1 MVSLVLTWRAAFDI
15 IPAMKKDTLQRKRI
29 YDAVLKE
36 HLQDNR
42 QMAFLSGPR
51 QCGKTTLA
59 KSLADRYFTWDD
71 LATRQLIAGNADS
84 LATAAGLGIASER
97 KTVITLDEIHKFVR
111 WKSFLKGFF
120 DLYEDHMR
128 LIVTGSARLD
138 IYKRGGDSL
147 MGRYFLYHMHP
158 LGVAELVRPELEAT
172 EIHAPRPI
180 AADDWDAL
188 WTHGGF
194 PEPFVRRDRRFT
206 LRWRKLRREQ
216 LFREDLRDLTKIADV
231 AGIRILSEL
240 LLARAGNQ
248 IVAASLS
255 REIGVAEKTIKTWIA
270 TLEYFHEGFTVRP
283 WFRNIENSIRKTPK
297 WYQRDWCEVEDEGAR
312 FENLVACHLL
322 KAVDMWN
329 DLGLGDYALYY
340 IRNKAK
346 DEVDFLVAKDG
357 HPWFLAEAKVAD
369 TKPSPALATMQRITG
384 TKHAFQVV
392 RDLPYAEVDAFT
404 YCNPIAVSAQSF
416 LSQLF

>member
-1 MVSLVLTWRAAFDI
+1 
-15 IPAMKKDTLQRKRI
+15 MKDASKIKRI
-29 YDAVLKE
+29 YEAVLAE
-36 HLQDNR
+36 HLRDNR

-59 KSLADRYFTWDD
+59 KSLADCYFTWDD
-71 LATRQLIAGNADS
+71 LATRRLVTGDAAGLAD
-84 LATAAGLGIASER
+84 AVGLGIATE
-97 KTVITLDEIHKFVR
+97 KKPIITLDEIHKFVR

-120 DLYEDHMR
+120 DLYEDRMH
-128 LIVTGSARLD
+128 LVVTGSARLD

-158 LGVAELVRPELEAT
+158 LGVAELVRPELEVR
-172 EIHAPRPI
+172 EIHAPRQI
-180 AADDWDAL
+180 EVADWDAL
-188 WTHGGF
+188 WNHGGF
-194 PEPFVRRDRRFT
+194 PEPFVRRDIRFT
-206 LRWRKLRREQ
+206 HRWRKLRREQ
-216 LFREDLRDLTKIADV
+216 LFREDLRDLTRVADF
-231 AGIRILSEL
+231 AGIRTLSEL

-255 REIGVAEKTIKTWIA
+255 REIGIAEKTIKAWIA

-283 WFRNIENSIRKTPK
+283 WFKNIENSIRKTPK
-297 WYQRDWCEVEDEGAR
+297 WYQRDWCEVADEGAR

-340 IRNKAK
+340 VRNKAK
-346 DEVDFLVAKDG
+346 AEVDFLVTKNG
-357 HPWFLAEAKVAD
+357 TPWFLVEAKTSD
-369 TKPSPALATMQRITG
+369 TVISHALTAMQKATG
-384 TKHAFQVV
+384 AAHAFQVV
-392 RDLPYAEVDAFT
+392 RDLPYSAVDAFS
-404 YCNPIAVSAQSF
+404 YREPIAVSAQSF

>member
-1 MVSLVLTWRAAFDI
+1 MTSKVTFDI
-15 IPAMKKDTLQRKRI
+15 LAAMKDTFQRKRI
-29 YDAVLKE
+29 YEAVLEE
-36 HLQDNR
+36 HLRDNR

-59 KSLADRYFTWDD
+59 KSLADCYFTWDD
-71 LATRQLIAGNADS
+71 LATRRLVAGDAAGLAD
-84 LATAAGLGIASER
+84 AVGLGIATE
-97 KTVITLDEIHKFVR
+97 KKPIITLDEIHKFVR

-120 DLYEDHMR
+120 DLYEDRMR

-138 IYKRGGDSL
+138 IYKRGSDSL

-180 AADDWDAL
+180 LSDDWDAL

-194 PEPFVRRDRRFT
+194 PEPFVRRDVRFT
-206 LRWRKLRREQ
+206 RRWRKLRREQ

-255 REIGVAEKTIKTWIA
+255 REIGIAEKTIKAWIA

-283 WFRNIENSIRKTPK
+283 WFKNIENSIRKTPK
-297 WYQRDWCEVEDEGAR
+297 WYQRDWCEVADEGAR

-340 IRNKAK
+340 VRNKAK
-346 DEVDFLVAKDG
+346 AEVDFLVTKNG
-357 HPWFLAEAKVAD
+357 TPWFLVEAKTSD
-369 TKPSPALATMQRITG
+369 TVISHALTAMQKATG
-384 TKHAFQVV
+384 AAHAFQVV
-392 RDLPYAEVDAFT
+392 RDLPYSGADAFS
-404 YCNPIAVSAQSF
+404 YREPIAVSAQSF

>member
-1 MVSLVLTWRAAFDI
+1 
-15 IPAMKKDTLQRKRI
+15 
-29 YDAVLKE
+29 
-36 HLQDNR
+36 
-42 QMAFLSGPR
+42 MAFLTGPR

-59 KSLADRYFTWDD
+59 KSLSDKYFTWDD
-71 LATRQLIAGNADS
+71 LATRRLVAGDAAGLAD
-84 LATAAGLGIASER
+84 AAGLGIASNR
-97 KTVITLDEIHKFVR
+97 RTVVTLDEIHKFVR

-120 DLYEDHMR
+120 DLYEDRMR

-172 EIHAPRPI
+172 EIHTPRPVSSE
-180 AADDWDAL
+180 DWDAL

-194 PEPFVRRDRRFT
+194 PEPFVRRDMRFT
-206 LRWRKLRREQ
+206 HRWRKLRREQ

-248 IVAASLS
+248 IVAASLA
-255 REIGVAEKTIKTWIA
+255 REIGIAEKTIKAWIA

-297 WYQRDWCEVEDEGAR
+297 WYLRDWSGIEDAGKRAET
-312 FENLVACHLL
+312 FVACHLL
-322 KAVDMWN
+322 KAVEGWT
-329 DLGLGDYALYY
+329 DLGFGEFDLFYVRDKKK
-340 IRNKAK
+340 R
-346 DEVDFLVAKDG
+346 EVDFLVTRDKK
-357 HPWFLAEAKVAD
+357 PWFVAEVKNAD
-369 TKPSPALATMQRITG
+369 EKLSPTLSLFQRQTG
-384 TKHAFQVV
+384 AAHAFQIVV
-392 RDLPYAEVDAFT
+392 ERPYVDDDCFCHRDPTV
-404 YCNPIAVSAQSF
+404 VSARTF
-416 LSQLF
+416 LSQLL

>member
-1 MVSLVLTWRAAFDI
+1 M
-15 IPAMKKDTLQRKRI
+15 KDTFQRKRI
-29 YDAVLKE
+29 YEAVLEE
-36 HLQDNR
+36 HLRDNR
-42 QMAFLSGPR
+42 QMTFLTGPR

-59 KSLADRYFTWDD
+59 KSLSDKYFTWDD
-71 LATRQLIAGNADS
+71 LATRRLVAGDAAGLAD
-84 LATAAGLGIASER
+84 AAGLGIASNR
-97 KTVITLDEIHKFVR
+97 RTVVTLDEIHKFVR

-120 DLYEDHMR
+120 DLYEDRMR

-172 EIHAPRPI
+172 EIHAPRPVSSE
-180 AADDWDAL
+180 DWDAL

-194 PEPFVRRDRRFT
+194 PEPFVRRDMRFT
-206 LRWRKLRREQ
+206 HRWRKLRREQ
-216 LFREDLRDLTKIADV
+216 LFQEDLRDLTKIADV

-240 LLARAGNQ
+240 LLARAENQ
-248 IVAASLS
+248 IVAASLA
-255 REIGVAEKTIKTWIA
+255 REIGIAEKTIKAWIA

-283 WFRNIENSIRKTPK
+283 LFRNIENSIRKTPK
-297 WYQRDWCEVEDEGAR
+297 WYQRDWCEVADEGAR

-340 IRNKAK
+340 VRNKAK
-346 DEVDFLVAKDG
+346 EEVDFLV
-357 HPWFLAEAKVAD
+357 
-369 TKPSPALATMQRITG
+369 TKNG
-384 TKHAFQVV
+384 T
-392 RDLPYAEVDAFT
+392 P
-404 YCNPIAVSAQSF
+404 
-416 LSQLF
+416 

>member
-1 MVSLVLTWRAAFDI
+1 MTSKVTFDI
-15 IPAMKKDTLQRKRI
+15 LAAMKDTFQRKRI
-29 YDAVLKE
+29 YEAVLEE
-36 HLQDNR
+36 HLRDNR

-59 KSLADRYFTWDD
+59 KSLADCYFTWDD
-71 LATRQLIAGNADS
+71 LATRRLVAGDAAGLAD
-84 LATAAGLGIASER
+84 AVGLGIATE
-97 KTVITLDEIHKFVR
+97 KKPIITLDEIHKFVR

-120 DLYEDHMR
+120 DLYEDRMR

-138 IYKRGGDSL
+138 IYKRGSDSL

-180 AADDWDAL
+180 LSDDWDAL

-194 PEPFVRRDRRFT
+194 PEPFVRRDVRFT
-206 LRWRKLRREQ
+206 HRWRKLRREQ

-255 REIGVAEKTIKTWIA
+255 REIGIAEKTIKTWIA

-283 WFRNIENSIRKTPK
+283 WFKNIENSIRKTPK
-297 WYQRDWCEVEDEGAR
+297 WYQRDWCEVADEGAR

-340 IRNKAK
+340 VRNKAK
-346 DEVDFLVAKDG
+346 AEVDFLVTKNG
-357 HPWFLAEAKVAD
+357 TPWFLVEAKTSD
-369 TKPSPALATMQRITG
+369 TVISHALTAMQKATG
-384 TKHAFQVV
+384 AAHAFQVV
-392 RDLPYAEVDAFT
+392 RDLPYSGADAFS
-404 YCNPIAVSAQSF
+404 YREPIAVSAQSF

>member
-1 MVSLVLTWRAAFDI
+1 MTSKVTFDI
-15 IPAMKKDTLQRKRI
+15 LAAMKDTFQRKRI
-29 YDAVLKE
+29 YEAVLEE
-36 HLQDNR
+36 HLRDNR

-59 KSLADRYFTWDD
+59 KSLADCYFTWDD
-71 LATRQLIAGNADS
+71 LATRRLVAGDAAGLAD
-84 LATAAGLGIASER
+84 AVGLGIATE
-97 KTVITLDEIHKFVR
+97 KKPIIMLDEIHKFVR

-120 DLYEDHMR
+120 DLYEDRMR

-138 IYKRGGDSL
+138 IYKRGSDSL

-180 AADDWDAL
+180 LSDDWDAL

-194 PEPFVRRDRRFT
+194 PEPFVRRDVRFT
-206 LRWRKLRREQ
+206 RRWRKLRREQ

-255 REIGVAEKTIKTWIA
+255 REIGIAEKTIKAWIA

-283 WFRNIENSIRKTPK
+283 WFKNIENSIRKTPK
-297 WYQRDWCEVEDEGAR
+297 WYQRDWCEVADEGAR

-340 IRNKAK
+340 VRNKAK
-346 DEVDFLVAKDG
+346 AEVDFLVTKNG
-357 HPWFLAEAKVAD
+357 TPWFLVEAKTSD
-369 TKPSPALATMQRITG
+369 TVISHALTAMQKATG
-384 TKHAFQVV
+384 AAHAFQVV
-392 RDLPYAEVDAFT
+392 RDLPYSGADAFS
-404 YCNPIAVSAQSF
+404 YREPIAVSAQSF

>member
-1 MVSLVLTWRAAFDI
+1 MTSKVTFDI
-15 IPAMKKDTLQRKRI
+15 LAAMKDTFQRKRI
-29 YDAVLKE
+29 YEAVLEE
-36 HLQDNR
+36 HLRDNR

-59 KSLADRYFTWDD
+59 KSLADCYFTWDD
-71 LATRQLIAGNADS
+71 LATRRLVAGDAAGLAD
-84 LATAAGLGIASER
+84 AVGLGIATE
-97 KTVITLDEIHKFVR
+97 KKPIITLEEIHKFVR

-120 DLYEDHMR
+120 DLYEDRMR

-138 IYKRGGDSL
+138 IYKRGSDSL

-180 AADDWDAL
+180 LSDDWDAL

-194 PEPFVRRDRRFT
+194 PEPFVRRDVRFT
-206 LRWRKLRREQ
+206 HRWRKLRREQ
-216 LFREDLRDLTKIADV
+216 LFREDLRDLTKIADI
-231 AGIRILSEL
+231 AGFRILSEL

-255 REIGVAEKTIKTWIA
+255 REIGIAEKTIKAWIA

-283 WFRNIENSIRKTPK
+283 WFKNIENSIRKTPK
-297 WYQRDWCEVEDEGAR
+297 WYQRDWCEVADEGAR

-340 IRNKAK
+340 VRNKAK
-346 DEVDFLVAKDG
+346 AEVDFLVTKNG
-357 HPWFLAEAKVAD
+357 TPWFLVEAKTSD
-369 TKPSPALATMQRITG
+369 TVISHALTAMQKATG
-384 TKHAFQVV
+384 AAHAFQVV
-392 RDLPYAEVDAFT
+392 RDLPYSGADAFS
-404 YCNPIAVSAQSF
+404 YREPIAVSAQSF

>member
-1 MVSLVLTWRAAFDI
+1 M
-15 IPAMKKDTLQRKRI
+15 KDTSQIKRI
-29 YDAVLKE
+29 YESVLAE
-36 HLQDNR
+36 HLRDNR
-42 QMAFLSGPR
+42 QMAFLPGPR

-71 LATRQLIAGNADS
+71 LATRRLVAGDAAG
-84 LATAAGLGIASER
+84 LANAAGLGIASDR
-97 KTVITLDEIHKFVR
+97 KTIITLDEIHKFVR

-120 DLYEDHMR
+120 DLYEDRMR

-158 LGVAELVRPELEAT
+158 LGVAELVRPELDVR
-172 EIHAPRPI
+172 EIHAPRKI
-180 AADDWDAL
+180 DATDWDAL
-188 WTHGGF
+188 WEHGGF
-194 PEPFVRRDRRFT
+194 PEPFVRRDIRFT
-206 LRWRKLRREQ
+206 HRWRKLRREQ
-216 LFREDLRDLTKIADV
+216 LFREDLRDLTRVADF
-231 AGIRILSEL
+231 AGIRTLSEL

-255 REIGVAEKTIKTWIA
+255 REIGVAEKTVKTWIA

-283 WFRNIENSIRKTPK
+283 WFKNVENSIRKTPK

-322 KAVDMWN
+322 KAVDMWT

-340 IRNKAK
+340 VRNKAK
-346 DEVDFLVAKDG
+346 AEVDFLVAKNG
-357 HPWFLAEAKVAD
+357 KPWFLVEAKTAD
-369 TKPSPALATMQRITG
+369 TKISPALISMQKATG
-384 TKHAFQVV
+384 AAHAFQVV
-392 RDLPYAEVDAFT
+392 RDLPYAAADAFA
-404 YCNPIAVSAQSF
+404 YRDPIAVSAQSF

>member
-1 MVSLVLTWRAAFDI
+1 MTSKVTFDI
-15 IPAMKKDTLQRKRI
+15 LAAMKDTFQRKRI
-29 YDAVLKE
+29 YEAVLEE
-36 HLQDNR
+36 HLRDNR
-42 QMAFLSGPR
+42 QMAFLTGPR

-59 KSLADRYFTWDD
+59 KSLADCYFTWDD
-71 LATRQLIAGNADS
+71 LATRRLVAGDAAGLAD
-84 LATAAGLGIASER
+84 AVGLGIATE
-97 KTVITLDEIHKFVR
+97 KKPIITLDEIHKFVR

-120 DLYEDHMR
+120 DLYEDRMR

-138 IYKRGGDSL
+138 IYKRGSDSL

-180 AADDWDAL
+180 LSDDWDAL

-194 PEPFVRRDRRFT
+194 PEPFVRRDVRFT
-206 LRWRKLRREQ
+206 RRWRKLRREQ

-255 REIGVAEKTIKTWIA
+255 REIGIAEKTIKAWIA

-283 WFRNIENSIRKTPK
+283 WFKNIENSIRKTPK
-297 WYQRDWCEVEDEGAR
+297 WYQRDWCEVADEGAR

-340 IRNKAK
+340 VRNKAK
-346 DEVDFLVAKDG
+346 AEVDFLVTKNG
-357 HPWFLAEAKVAD
+357 TPWFLVEAKTSD
-369 TKPSPALATMQRITG
+369 TVISHALTAMQKATG
-384 TKHAFQVV
+384 AAHAFQVV
-392 RDLPYAEVDAFT
+392 RDLPYSGADAFS
-404 YCNPIAVSAQSF
+404 YREPIAVSAQSF

>member
-1 MVSLVLTWRAAFDI
+1 M
-15 IPAMKKDTLQRKRI
+15 KDTFQRKRI
-29 YDAVLKE
+29 YEAVLDE
-36 HLQDNR
+36 HLRDNR
-42 QMAFLSGPR
+42 QMAFLTGPR

-59 KSLADRYFTWDD
+59 KTLADRYFTWDD
-71 LATRQLIAGNADS
+71 LATRQLVAGD
-84 LATAAGLGIASER
+84 AAGLANAAGLSIASDR
-97 KTVITLDEIHKFVR
+97 KTIITLDEIHKFVR

-120 DLYEDHMR
+120 DLYEDRMR

-172 EIHAPRPI
+172 EIHAPRPVS
-180 AADDWDAL
+180 AEDWDAL
-188 WTHGGF
+188 WSHGGF
-194 PEPFVRRDRRFT
+194 PEPFVRRDTRFT
-206 LRWRKLRREQ
+206 HRWRKLRREQ

-248 IVAASLS
+248 IVTASLS
-255 REIGVAEKTIKTWIA
+255 REIGVAETTVKAWIA

-297 WYQRDWCEVEDEGAR
+297 WYQRDWCEVADEGAR

-346 DEVDFLVAKDG
+346 AEVDFLVAKNG
-357 HPWFLAEAKVAD
+357 SPWFLVEAK
-369 TKPSPALATMQRITG
+369 TSETNITPALAAMQKATG
-384 TKHAFQVV
+384 AAHAFQVV
-392 RDLPYAEVDAFT
+392 RDLPYSGADAFS
-404 YCNPIAVSAQSF
+404 YREPVAVSAQSF

>member
-1 MVSLVLTWRAAFDI
+1 
-15 IPAMKKDTLQRKRI
+15 MKDASKIKRI
-29 YDAVLKE
+29 YEAVLAE
-36 HLQDNR
+36 HLRDNR

-59 KSLADRYFTWDD
+59 KSLADCYFTWDD
-71 LATRQLIAGNADS
+71 LATRRLVTGDAAGLAD
-84 LATAAGLGIASER
+84 AVGLGIATE
-97 KTVITLDEIHKFVR
+97 KKPIITLDEIHKFVR

-120 DLYEDHMR
+120 DLYEDRMH
-128 LIVTGSARLD
+128 LVVTGSARLD

-158 LGVAELVRPELEAT
+158 LGVAELVRPELEVR
-172 EIHAPRPI
+172 EIHAPRQI
-180 AADDWDAL
+180 KVADWDAL
-188 WTHGGF
+188 WNHGGF
-194 PEPFVRRDRRFT
+194 PEPFVRRDIRFT
-206 LRWRKLRREQ
+206 HRWRKLRREQ
-216 LFREDLRDLTKIADV
+216 LFREDLRDLTRVADF
-231 AGIRILSEL
+231 AGIRTLSEL

-255 REIGVAEKTIKTWIA
+255 REIGIAEKTIKAWIA

-283 WFRNIENSIRKTPK
+283 WFKNIENSIRKTPK
-297 WYQRDWCEVEDEGAR
+297 WYQRDWCEVADEGAR

-340 IRNKAK
+340 VRNKAK
-346 DEVDFLVAKDG
+346 AEVDFLVTKNG
-357 HPWFLAEAKVAD
+357 TPWFLVEAKTSD
-369 TKPSPALATMQRITG
+369 TVISHALTAMQKATG
-384 TKHAFQVV
+384 AAHAFQVV
-392 RDLPYAEVDAFT
+392 RDLPYSAVDAFS
-404 YCNPIAVSAQSF
+404 YREPIAVSAQSF

>member
-1 MVSLVLTWRAAFDI
+1 M
-15 IPAMKKDTLQRKRI
+15 KDTFQQKRI
-29 YDAVLKE
+29 YEAVLDE
-36 HLQDNR
+36 HLRDNR
-42 QMAFLSGPR
+42 QMAFLTGPR

-59 KSLADRYFTWDD
+59 KKIADRYFTWDD
-71 LATRQLIAGNADS
+71 LATRQLVAGDAAG
-84 LATAAGLGIASER
+84 LANAAGLGIASDHR
-97 KTVITLDEIHKFVR
+97 TIITLDEIHKFVR

-120 DLYEDHMR
+120 DLYEDRMR
-128 LIVTGSARLD
+128 LVVTGSARLD

-158 LGVAELVRPELEAT
+158 LGVAELVRQELEAT

-180 AADDWDAL
+180 KREDWDVL
-188 WTHGGF
+188 WTHGGC
-194 PEPFVRRDRRFT
+194 
-206 LRWRKLRREQ
+206 RKLRREQ
-216 LFREDLRDLTKIADV
+216 LFREDLRDLTKITDV

-248 IVAASLS
+248 VVAASLS
-255 REIGVAEKTIKTWIA
+255 REIGIAEKTIKAWIA

-283 WFRNIENSIRKTPK
+283 WFKNIENSIRKTPK
-297 WYQRDWCEVEDEGAR
+297 WYQRDWCEVADEGAR

-340 IRNKAK
+340 VRNKAK
-346 DEVDFLVAKDG
+346 AEVDFLVSKNGA
-357 HPWFLAEAKVAD
+357 PWFLVEAKTSD
-369 TKPSPALATMQRITG
+369 TVISHALAAMQRATG
-384 TKHAFQVV
+384 AAHAFQVV
-392 RDLPYAEVDAFT
+392 RDLPYSEVDAFS
-404 YCNPIAVSAQSF
+404 YHEPVAVSAQSF

>member
-1 MVSLVLTWRAAFDI
+1 
-15 IPAMKKDTLQRKRI
+15 MKDASQIKRI
-29 YDAVLKE
+29 YEAVLAE
-36 HLQDNR
+36 HLRDNR

-59 KSLADRYFTWDD
+59 KSLADCDFTWDD
-71 LATRQLIAGNADS
+71 LATRRLVAGDAAGLAD
-84 LATAAGLGIASER
+84 AVGLGIATE
-97 KTVITLDEIHKFVR
+97 KKPIITLDEIQKFVR

-120 DLYEDHMR
+120 DLYEDRMR

-138 IYKRGGDSL
+138 IYKRGSDSL

-180 AADDWDAL
+180 LSDDWDAL

-194 PEPFVRRDRRFT
+194 PEPFVRRDARFT
-206 LRWRKLRREQ
+206 RRWRKLRREQ

-255 REIGVAEKTIKTWIA
+255 REIGIAEKTIKAWIA

-283 WFRNIENSIRKTPK
+283 WFKNIENSIRKTPK
-297 WYQRDWCEVEDEGAR
+297 WYQRDWCEVADEGAR

-340 IRNKAK
+340 VRNKAK
-346 DEVDFLVAKDG
+346 AEVDFLVTKNG
-357 HPWFLAEAKVAD
+357 TPWFLVEAKTSD
-369 TKPSPALATMQRITG
+369 TVISHALTAMQKATG
-384 TKHAFQVV
+384 AAHAFQVV
-392 RDLPYAEVDAFT
+392 RDLPYSGADAFS
-404 YCNPIAVSAQSF
+404 YREPIAVSAQSF

>member
-1 MVSLVLTWRAAFDI
+1 MN
-15 IPAMKKDTLQRKRI
+15 DTVRRKRV
-29 YDAVLKE
+29 YEAVLAE
-36 HLQDNR
+36 HFRDNR

-71 LATRQLIAGNADS
+71 LATRRLVAGDAAGLAD
-84 LATAAGLGIASER
+84 AAGLGIAAVE
-97 KTVITLDEIHKFVR
+97 KPVVTLDEIHKFVR

-120 DLYEDHMR
+120 DLYEDRMR
-128 LIVTGSARLD
+128 LVVTDSARLD

-158 LGVAELVRPELEAT
+158 LGVAELVRPDLDVREM
-172 EIHAPRPI
+172 HPPRQI
-180 AADDWDAL
+180 DASDWDAL
-188 WTHGGF
+188 WNHGGF
-194 PEPFVRRDRRFT
+194 PEPFVRRDARFT
-206 LRWRKLRREQ
+206 HRWRKLRREQ
-216 LFREDLRDLTKIADV
+216 LFREDLRDLTRVADF
-231 AGIRILSEL
+231 AGIRTLSEL

-255 REIGVAEKTIKTWIA
+255 REIGVAEKTVKTWVA

-283 WFRNIENSIRKTPK
+283 WFRNVENSIRKTPK
-297 WYQRDWCEVEDEGAR
+297 WYQRDWCEVADEGAR

-329 DLGLGDYALYY
+329 DLGLGDYALHYV
-340 IRNKAK
+340 RNKAK
-346 DEVDFLVAKDG
+346 AEVDFLVAKNG
-357 HPWFLAEAKVAD
+357 KPWFLVEAKTAD
-369 TKPSPALATMQRITG
+369 AKLSPTLGAMQRATG
-384 TKHAFQVV
+384 AEHAFQVV
-392 RDLPYAEVDAFT
+392 RDLPYAAADAFA
-404 YCNPIAVSAQSF
+404 YREPVAVSAQSF

>member
-1 MVSLVLTWRAAFDI
+1 MTSKVTFDI
-15 IPAMKKDTLQRKRI
+15 LAAMKDTFQRKRI
-29 YDAVLKE
+29 YEAVLEE
-36 HLQDNR
+36 HLRDNR

-59 KSLADRYFTWDD
+59 KSLTDCYFTWDD
-71 LATRQLIAGNADS
+71 LATRRLVAGDAAGLAD
-84 LATAAGLGIASER
+84 AVGLGIATE
-97 KTVITLDEIHKFVR
+97 KKPIITLDEIHKFVR

-120 DLYEDHMR
+120 DLYEDRMR

-180 AADDWDAL
+180 LSDDWDAL

-194 PEPFVRRDRRFT
+194 PEPFVRRDVRFT
-206 LRWRKLRREQ
+206 HRWRKLRREQ

-255 REIGVAEKTIKTWIA
+255 REIGIAEKTIKAWIA

-283 WFRNIENSIRKTPK
+283 WFKNIENSIRKTPK
-297 WYQRDWCEVEDEGAR
+297 WYQRDWCEVADEGAR

-340 IRNKAK
+340 VRNKAK
-346 DEVDFLVAKDG
+346 AEVDFLVTKNG
-357 HPWFLAEAKVAD
+357 TPWFLVEAKTSD
-369 TKPSPALATMQRITG
+369 TVISHALTAMQKATG
-384 TKHAFQVV
+384 AAHAFQVV
-392 RDLPYAEVDAFT
+392 RDLPYSGADAFS
-404 YCNPIAVSAQSF
+404 YREPIAVSAQSF
-416 LSQLF
+416 LSHLF

>member
-1 MVSLVLTWRAAFDI
+1 MTSKVTFDI
-15 IPAMKKDTLQRKRI
+15 LAAMKDTFQRKRI
-29 YDAVLKE
+29 YEAVLEE
-36 HLQDNR
+36 HLRDNR

-59 KSLADRYFTWDD
+59 KSLADCYFTWDD
-71 LATRQLIAGNADS
+71 LATRRLVAGDAAGLAD
-84 LATAAGLGIASER
+84 AVGLGIATE
-97 KTVITLDEIHKFVR
+97 KKPIITLDEIHKFVR

-120 DLYEDHMR
+120 DLYEDRMR

-138 IYKRGGDSL
+138 IYKRGSDSL

-180 AADDWDAL
+180 LSDDWDAL

-194 PEPFVRRDRRFT
+194 PEPFVRRDVRFT
-206 LRWRKLRREQ
+206 HRWRKLRREQ

-255 REIGVAEKTIKTWIA
+255 REIGIAEKTIKAWIA

-283 WFRNIENSIRKTPK
+283 WFKNIENSIRKTPK
-297 WYQRDWCEVEDEGAR
+297 WYQRDWCEVADEGAR

-340 IRNKAK
+340 VRNKAK
-346 DEVDFLVAKDG
+346 AEVDFLITKNG
-357 HPWFLAEAKVAD
+357 TPWFLVAAKTSD
-369 TKPSPALATMQRITG
+369 TVISHALTAMQKATG
-384 TKHAFQVV
+384 AAHAFQVV
-392 RDLPYAEVDAFT
+392 RDLPYSGADAFS
-404 YCNPIAVSAQSF
+404 YREPIAVSAQSF

>member
-1 MVSLVLTWRAAFDI
+1 MTSKVTFDI
-15 IPAMKKDTLQRKRI
+15 LAAMKDTFQRKRI
-29 YDAVLKE
+29 YEAVLEE
-36 HLQDNR
+36 HLRDNR
-42 QMAFLSGPR
+42 QMAFLTGPR

-59 KSLADRYFTWDD
+59 KTLANRYFTWDD
-71 LATRQLIAGNADS
+71 LATRRLVAGDAAGLANA
-84 LATAAGLGIASER
+84 TGLGIASDR
-97 KTVITLDEIHKFVR
+97 KTIITLDEIHKFVR

-120 DLYEDHMR
+120 DLYEDRMR

-138 IYKRGGDSL
+138 IYKRGSDSL

-180 AADDWDAL
+180 LSDDWDAL

-194 PEPFVRRDRRFT
+194 PEPFIRRDVRFT
-206 LRWRKLRREQ
+206 HRWRKLRREQ

-255 REIGVAEKTIKTWIA
+255 REIGIAEKTIKAWIA

-283 WFRNIENSIRKTPK
+283 WFKNIENSIRKTPK
-297 WYQRDWCEVEDEGAR
+297 WYQRDWCEVADEGAR

-340 IRNKAK
+340 VRNKAK
-346 DEVDFLVAKDG
+346 AEVDFLVTKNG
-357 HPWFLAEAKVAD
+357 TPWFLVEAKTSD
-369 TKPSPALATMQRITG
+369 TVISHALTAMQKATG
-384 TKHAFQVV
+384 AAHAFQVV
-392 RDLPYAEVDAFT
+392 RDLPYSGADAFS
-404 YCNPIAVSAQSF
+404 YREPIAVSAQSF

>member
-1 MVSLVLTWRAAFDI
+1 MTSKVTFDI
-15 IPAMKKDTLQRKRI
+15 LAAMKDTFQRKRI
-29 YDAVLKE
+29 YEAVLEE
-36 HLQDNR
+36 HLRDNR

-59 KSLADRYFTWDD
+59 KSLTDCYFTWDD
-71 LATRQLIAGNADS
+71 LATRRLVAGDAAGLAD
-84 LATAAGLGIASER
+84 AVGLGIATE
-97 KTVITLDEIHKFVR
+97 KKPIITLDEIHKFVR

-120 DLYEDHMR
+120 DLYEDRMR

-138 IYKRGGDSL
+138 IYKRGSDSL

-180 AADDWDAL
+180 LSDDWDAL

-194 PEPFVRRDRRFT
+194 PEPFVRRDVRFT
-206 LRWRKLRREQ
+206 HRWRKLRREQ

-255 REIGVAEKTIKTWIA
+255 REIGIAEKTIKAWIA

-283 WFRNIENSIRKTPK
+283 WFKNIENSIRKTPK
-297 WYQRDWCEVEDEGAR
+297 WYQRDWCEVADEGAR

-340 IRNKAK
+340 VRNKAK
-346 DEVDFLVAKDG
+346 AEVDFLVTKNG
-357 HPWFLAEAKVAD
+357 TPWFLVEAKTSD
-369 TKPSPALATMQRITG
+369 TVISHALTAMQKATG
-384 TKHAFQVV
+384 AAHAFQVV
-392 RDLPYAEVDAFT
+392 RDLPYSGADAFS
-404 YCNPIAVSAQSF
+404 YREPIAVSAQSF

>member
-1 MVSLVLTWRAAFDI
+1 MTSKVTFDI
-15 IPAMKKDTLQRKRI
+15 LAAMKDTFQRKRI
-29 YDAVLKE
+29 YEAVLEE
-36 HLQDNR
+36 HLRDNR

-59 KSLADRYFTWDD
+59 KSLADCYFTWDD
-71 LATRQLIAGNADS
+71 LATRRLVAGDAAGLAD
-84 LATAAGLGIASER
+84 AVGLGIATE
-97 KTVITLDEIHKFVR
+97 KKPIITLEEIHKFVR

-120 DLYEDHMR
+120 DLYEDRMR

-138 IYKRGGDSL
+138 IYKRGSDSL

-180 AADDWDAL
+180 LSDDWDAL

-194 PEPFVRRDRRFT
+194 PEPFVRRDVRFT
-206 LRWRKLRREQ
+206 HRWRKLRREQ

-255 REIGVAEKTIKTWIA
+255 REIGIAEKTIKAWIA

-283 WFRNIENSIRKTPK
+283 WFKNIENSIRKTPK
-297 WYQRDWCEVEDEGAR
+297 WYQRDWCEVADEGAR

-340 IRNKAK
+340 VRNKAK
-346 DEVDFLVAKDG
+346 AEVDFLVTKNG
-357 HPWFLAEAKVAD
+357 TPWFLVEAKTSD
-369 TKPSPALATMQRITG
+369 TVISHALTAMQKATG
-384 TKHAFQVV
+384 AAHAFQVV
-392 RDLPYAEVDAFT
+392 RDLPYSGADAFS
-404 YCNPIAVSAQSF
+404 YREPIAVSAQSF

>member
-1 MVSLVLTWRAAFDI
+1 MTSKVTFDI
-15 IPAMKKDTLQRKRI
+15 LAAMKDTFQRKRI
-29 YDAVLKE
+29 YEAVLEE
-36 HLQDNR
+36 HLRDNR

-59 KSLADRYFTWDD
+59 KSLADCYFTWDD
-71 LATRQLIAGNADS
+71 LATRRLVAGDAAGLAD
-84 LATAAGLGIASER
+84 AVGLGIATE
-97 KTVITLDEIHKFVR
+97 KKPIITLDEIHKFVR

-120 DLYEDHMR
+120 DLYEDRMR

-138 IYKRGGDSL
+138 IYKRGSDSL

-180 AADDWDAL
+180 LSDDWDAL

-194 PEPFVRRDRRFT
+194 PEPFVRRDARFT
-206 LRWRKLRREQ
+206 HRWRKLRREQ

-255 REIGVAEKTIKTWIA
+255 REIGIAEKTIKTWIA

-283 WFRNIENSIRKTPK
+283 WFKNIENSIRKTPK
-297 WYQRDWCEVEDEGAR
+297 WYQRDWCEVADEGAR

-340 IRNKAK
+340 VRNKAK
-346 DEVDFLVAKDG
+346 AEVDFLVTKNG
-357 HPWFLAEAKVAD
+357 TPWFLVEAKTSD
-369 TKPSPALATMQRITG
+369 TVISHALTAMQKATG
-384 TKHAFQVV
+384 AAHAFQVV
-392 RDLPYAEVDAFT
+392 RDLPYSGADAFS
-404 YCNPIAVSAQSF
+404 YREPIAVSAQSF